1 MKNYVKE
8 KLKNKETVIGTF
20 FELGSCQTVEALS
33 MSGIDFM
40 IIDCEHGPF
49 DTESTLEYVR
59 TAELSNLTPF
69 VRVKDITRPSILK
82 NLDLGAK
89 GLIVPNLETVEE
101 AKKLVEWGKYHP
113 VGKRGVF
120 LGRTSGFGYESLD
133 GNIDEYF
140 KVSNEET
147 MLIPQ
152 CETLGCLENI
162 EEIAALEGIDGIFI
176 GPYDLSIA
184 LGAPADF
191 NSQKFKDSLNKIQ
204 KACKKANKP
213 CFIYTGTEEGAA
225 KLISEGYEGIALSM
239 DISFLINAYKET
251 VQNLNTLNL
260 I

>member
-1 MKNYVKE
+1 MKNHVKE
-8 KLKNKETVIGTF
+8 KLTNKETVIGTF
-20 FELGSCQTVEALS
+20 FELGSCQTVEALAV
-33 MSGIDFM
+33 SGIDFM

-49 DTESTLEYVR
+49 DTESTLEYIR

-69 VRVKDITRPSILK
+69 VRVKDITRPSMLK

-89 GLIVPNLETVEE
+89 GLIIPNLETVEE

-120 LGRTSGFGYESLD
+120 LGRTSGFGYESLA

-140 KVSNEET
+140 RVSNEET

-162 EEIAALEGIDGIFI
+162 EEIVSIGGIDGIFI
-176 GPYDLSIA
+176 GPYDLSTA

-191 NSQKFKDSLNKIQ
+191 NSQKFKDSLKKIQ
-204 KACKKANKP
+204 SACKKADKP
-213 CFIYTGTEEGAA
+213 CFVFAGTEEGAA
-225 KLISEGYEGIALSM
+225 ELIQDGYEGIALSM
-239 DISFLINAYKET
+239 DAVFLINAYKKTIEK
-251 VQNLNTLNL
+251 LKL
-260 I
+260 

>member
-20 FELGSCQTVEALS
+20 FELGSCQTVEALA

-49 DTESTLEYVR
+49 NTESTLEYVR
-59 TAELSNLTPF
+59 TAELSSLTPF

-89 GLIVPNLETVEE
+89 GLIIPNLETVDE

-120 LGRTSGFGYESLD
+120 LGRTSGFGYESLA

-162 EEIAALEGIDGIFI
+162 EEILALDGIDGIFI
-176 GPYDLSIA
+176 GPYDLSTA

-191 NSQKFKDSLNKIQ
+191 NSQNFKDSLNKIQ
-204 KACKKANKP
+204 NACNKAQKP

-225 KLISEGYEGIALSM
+225 ELIQDGYDGIALSM
-239 DISFLINAYKET
+239 DASFLINSYKK
-251 VQNLNTLNL
+251 TLKKL
-260 I
+260 RK